1 LQRNILYAFK
11 VSKGSK
17 QVVYQPGDWV
27 WVHMNKEQ
35 FPNHRKSKL
44 QPRGDGPLQVLEM
57 IDDNASKVDLPGE

>member
-1 LQRNILYAFK
+1 
-11 VSKGSK
+11 
-17 QVVYQPGDWV
+17 
-27 WVHMNKEQ
+27 MNKEQ